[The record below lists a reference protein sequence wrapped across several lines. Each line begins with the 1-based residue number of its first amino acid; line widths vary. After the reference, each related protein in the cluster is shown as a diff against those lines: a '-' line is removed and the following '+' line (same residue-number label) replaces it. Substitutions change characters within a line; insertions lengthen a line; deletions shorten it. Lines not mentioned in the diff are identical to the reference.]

1 MLVRMLF
8 KLPAPLRKK
17 QSLKLIQTAAVSS
30 GKRRRLRKTH
40 ASICK
45 KKFAVSCGRLNEP
58 LHKSFNEMLQYRH
71 TSHQQSMS

>member
-40 ASICK
+40 ASDAAVCGEIEKILISK
-45 KKFAVSCGRLNEP
+45 KKIRS
-58 LHKSFNEMLQYRH
+58 
-71 TSHQQSMS
+71 

>member
-30 GKRRRLRKTH
+30 ENADVCGKRTRLTQPSAENAR
-40 ASICK
+40 
-45 KKFAVSCGRLNEP
+45 V
-58 LHKSFNEMLQYRH
+58 
-71 TSHQQSMS
+71 

>member
-40 ASICK
+40 ASDAAVCGKIEKNPNLQK
-45 KKFAVSCGRLNEP
+45 KIRS
-58 LHKSFNEMLQYRH
+58 
-71 TSHQQSMS
+71 

>member
-40 ASICK
+40 ASDA
-45 KKFAVSCGRLNEP
+45 AVCGKRTRLTQPSAENA
-58 LHKSFNEMLQYRH
+58 RV
-71 TSHQQSMS
+71 